1 MTIKIKTILGVGK
14 KAHTTI
20 TTALF
25 NDGGEELI
33 ATGVGEYAEGEVVH
47 LFHDDKYNR
56 LKFTKIKYEK
66 TENVAAVN

>member
-1 MTIKIKTILGVGK
+1 MTIKIKTILGVAK

-25 NDGGEELI
+25 NDGGEELV
-33 ATGVGEYAEGEVVH
+33 ATGVGEYKEGEMVH

-56 LKFTKIKYEK
+56 LKFTKIKD
-66 TENVAAVN
+66 ENENSISIS